1 MNREIFFH
9 AEISLLAVKH
19 LHSQRKQHL
28 RIRDGKCVDSS
39 EGSLVVI
46 AIFL

>member
-9 AEISLLAVKH
+9 AEISLLSVNR
-19 LHSQRKQHL
+19 LHSQRKQHV
-28 RIRDGKCVDSS
+28 RIRGGKCVDSS

-46 AIFL
+46 ASLL